1 MPRQARIDI
10 PGCLYHVIARGIE
23 QRDIFIDE
31 RDYSDFLARLEENL
45 EDTGSK
51 CFAFCLLS
59 NHFHL
64 LILRGHR
71 LLAELMRRLMTGYAV
86 RFNRRYQRVG
96 HLFQNR
102 YKALLCDQ
110 DSYLLELVSY
120 IHLNP
125 WRAGLVGDRRGLAT
139 YPWCGHGTILGSNRH
154 GFLAKE
160 DVLRQFG
167 KNFRSA
173 RRKYESFVLDRVNR
187 FGRGEL
193 SRGGSGSRG
202 NTGIKGEV
210 RTGPPERDENAVSD
224 ERILGEGDFVKAVLG
239 RVGPERSRVEIEEI
253 VDQLERGS
261 GVRFEEILS
270 KCQTRPVV
278 QARAMY
284 CYLAKERCR
293 MSGAELAGQLRLSSG
308 AISLLFYRGRELVK
322 NQTLKY

>member
-23 QRDIFIDE
+23 RREIFIDE
-31 RDYSDFLARLEENL
+31 KDYSDFLGRLEENL

-51 CFAFCLLS
+51 CLAFCLIP

-71 LLAELMRRLMTGYAV
+71 PLAGLMRRLMTGYAV
-86 RFNRRYQRVG
+86 RFNRRYQRAG

-125 WRAGLVGDRRGLAT
+125 WRAGLVRDRKGLAA
-139 YPWCGHGTILGSNRH
+139 YPWCGHGAMLGSNRH

-160 DVLRQFG
+160 DVVRQFG
-167 KNFRSA
+167 NNLRRA

-187 FGRGEL
+187 FERGEL
-193 SRGGSGSRG
+193 SRGGSGFRG
-202 NTGIKGEV
+202 SIGTRVED
-210 RTGPPERDENAVSD
+210 RTGSAKKEEDAVSD
-224 ERILGEGDFVKAVLG
+224 ERILGKGDFVKAVLD
-239 RVGPERSRVEIEEI
+239 RVEPERRQVEVEEI
-253 VDQLERGS
+253 VDQVERDS
-261 GVRFEEILS
+261 RISFEEILS
-270 KCQTRPVV
+270 KCQTQPVV

-284 CYLAKERCR
+284 CYLAKERCG
-293 MSGAELAGQLRLSSG
+293 MSGAELARQLRLSSG
-308 AISLLFYRGRELVK
+308 AISHLFYRGRELVK
-322 NQTLKY
+322 KQ